1 MKEYLEKN
9 KINYVRHKHKAVFTV
24 AESGKDENI
33 LKIPGLHCKTL
44 FLKDDKGRVYLVG
57 LPAHKRLDIKKL
69 EKHLEVKKLRFGS
82 AEELKEKTN
91 LAPGSVSIFGAVYS
105 AQVMLIIEKE
115 VWDAEIVGFH
125 PNVNTETLEIR
136 HDDLERYYN
145 SLNNR
150 KEILEL

>member
-1 MKEYLEKN
+1 
-9 KINYVRHKHKAVFTV
+9 
-24 AESGKDENI
+24 
-33 LKIPGLHCKTL
+33 
-44 FLKDDKGRVYLVG
+44 
-57 LPAHKRLDIKKL
+57 
-69 EKHLEVKKLRFGS
+69 
-82 AEELKEKTN
+82 
-91 LAPGSVSIFGAVYS
+91 
-105 AQVMLIIEKE
+105 MLIIEKE